1 MEKFVHANE
10 KFDSNATENPERVK
24 TKHIQNKSLTNC
36 SYDSDA
42 TAA

>member
-1 MEKFVHANE
+1 MDNFVHANE
-10 KFDSNATENPERVK
+10 KFDSNVTVNPERVK
-24 TKHIQNKSLTNC
+24 TKHIQNKSLANC